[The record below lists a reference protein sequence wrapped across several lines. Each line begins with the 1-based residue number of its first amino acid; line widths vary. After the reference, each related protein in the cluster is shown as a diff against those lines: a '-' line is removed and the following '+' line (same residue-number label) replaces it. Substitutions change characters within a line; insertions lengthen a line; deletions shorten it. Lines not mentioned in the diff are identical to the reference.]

1 MVQENGM
8 GKATIARNLVLAAGI
23 GVMVVAGC
31 GFDSARDGLC
41 QQDASVAA
49 MDIAAMKESALAS
62 LAEGM
67 RPTVSVGNGCI
78 AELTINPALQRIV
91 SETLCRYADTN
102 DTGIGWSILMSSE
115 DGAVLALSD
124 CGGAAD
130 EPRPFALTRMF
141 TPGHLLS
148 TLTVA
153 AAIDLGIATPDSE
166 LFTDASEA
174 FYYQYKLPGDGGHIW
189 ESHLS
194 VSKALAYSSNVVLC
208 KLGILVG
215 HDREYGILSKF
226 GIGMRSGIGFPG
238 ESAGRLLP
246 PERCS
251 RMQLTRIPIGQG
263 MEITAVQIAR
273 AYATLA
279 NHGLR
284 VDPYVVKKVS
294 NAEGETLYEHET
306 LTNMVQAVSRK
317 AADCTCS
324 ILEGAVK
331 ADDLKGMNGV
341 NDEDPPDITKALV
354 PPRATGR
361 RAAIEGVR
369 IAGKT
374 STAQRMKPD
383 SYEYY
388 FDRYIASFAG
398 LFPADDPK
406 YVLVVC
412 YETKRIEGVSYIHQ
426 GGGRPAM
433 AFAEV
438 VNRMDYA
445 AKFRARARVEKSEE
459 LEAFKGKG
467 QLWKTEMQ

>member
-1 MVQENGM
+1 MMQDNAM

-31 GFDSARDGLC
+31 GSDSARDGLC
-41 QQDASVAA
+41 QQDVSVAG
-49 MDIAAMKESALAS
+49 MDIAAMKEFALAS

-67 RPTVSVGNGCI
+67 QPTVSVGNGCI

-91 SETLCRYADTN
+91 SETLCRCADTN
-102 DTGIGWSILMSSE
+102 DTGIGWAILMSSE

-153 AAIDLGIATPDSE
+153 AAIDLSIATPDSE

-263 MEITAVQIAR
+263 VEITAVQIAR

-294 NAEGETLYEHET
+294 NAEGETLYEHEAS
-306 LTNMVQAVSRK
+306 TNMVQAVSRK

-361 RAAIEGVR
+361 RAAVEGVR
-369 IAGKT
+369 VAGKT
-374 STAQRMKPD
+374 STVQRMKPN
-383 SYEYY
+383 SYEYD
-388 FDRYIASFAG
+388 FDKYIASFAG

-412 YETKRIEGVSYIHQ
+412 YETKRIEGVPYIHQ

-433 AFAEV
+433 AFAEIV
-438 VNRMDYA
+438 R
-445 AKFRARARVEKSEE
+445 E
-459 LEAFKGKG
+459 LSLEHNHLPAKGK
-467 QLWKTEMQ
+467 

>member
-1 MVQENGM
+1 MMQDNAM

-41 QQDASVAA
+41 QQDVSVAA
-49 MDIAAMKESALAS
+49 MDIAAMKEFALAS

-67 RPTVSVGNGCI
+67 QPTVSVGNGCI

-102 DTGIGWSILMSSE
+102 DTGIGWAILMSVE
-115 DGAVLALSD
+115 DGVVLALAD

-130 EPRPFALTRMF
+130 ALRPFALTRLF
-141 TPGHLLS
+141 TPGHLIS

-153 AAIDLGIATPDSE
+153 AALDAGIATPDSE

-189 ESHLS
+189 ESTLT
-194 VSKALAYSSNVVLC
+194 VSNALAYSSNVVLA

-215 HDREYGILSKF
+215 RDREYDALSKF
-226 GIGMRSGIGFPG
+226 GIGIRTWIGFAG

-251 RMQLTRIPIGQG
+251 RLQWTRMPIGQG
-263 MEITAVQIAR
+263 VEITAIQIAR
-273 AYATLA
+273 AFATLA
-279 NHGLR
+279 NHGER
-284 VDPYVVKKVS
+284 VDPYVVKRIV
-294 NAEGETLYEHET
+294 NASGEVLYEYVAS
-306 LTNMVQAVSRK
+306 TNKVRAVSRA
-317 AADCTCS
+317 AADSACG
-324 ILEGAVK
+324 ILEGAVR
-331 ADDLKGMNGV
+331 ADDLKGVDGLH
-341 NDEDPPDITKALV
+341 DEDPPDIAKSLV

-361 RAAIEGVR
+361 RAAVEGVR

-388 FDRYIASFAG
+388 FDRYTASFAG
-398 LFPADDPK
+398 FFPADAPK

-412 YETKRIEGVSYIHQ
+412 YETKRVDGVPYIHQ
-426 GGGRPAM
+426 GGSRPAM

-438 VNRMDYA
+438 VRRMGY
-445 AKFRARARVEKSEE
+445 
-459 LEAFKGKG
+459 GKIK
-467 QLWKTEMQ
+467 Q

>member
-1 MVQENGM
+1 MQDNAM

-41 QQDASVAA
+41 QQDVSVAA
-49 MDIAAMKESALAS
+49 MDIAAMKEFALAS

-67 RPTVSVGNGCI
+67 QPTVSVGNGCI

-102 DTGIGWSILMSSE
+102 DTGIGWAILISAN
-115 DGAVLALSD
+115 DGAVLALAD

-130 EPRPFALTRMF
+130 APRPFALTKMF
-141 TPGHLLS
+141 TPGHLIS

-153 AAIDLGIATPDSE
+153 AALDAGIATPDSE

-189 ESHLS
+189 ESTLT
-194 VSKALAYSSNVVLC
+194 VSNALAYSSNVVLA

-215 HDREYGILSKF
+215 RDREYDALSKF
-226 GIGMRSGIGFPG
+226 GIGIRTGIGFAG

-251 RMQLTRIPIGQG
+251 RLQLTKIPIGQG
-263 MEITAVQIAR
+263 LEVTAIQIAR

-279 NHGLR
+279 NHGER
-284 VDPYVVKKVS
+284 VDPYAVKRIA
-294 NAEGETLYEHET
+294 NASGETLYEYDT
-306 LTNMVQAVSRK
+306 LTNKARAVSRE
-317 AADCTCS
+317 AADSACG
-324 ILEGAVK
+324 ILEGAVR
-331 ADDLKGMNGV
+331 ADDLQGV
-341 NDEDPPDITKALV
+341 DGLHDEDPPDIAKSLV

-361 RAAIEGVR
+361 RAAVEGVR

-388 FDRYIASFAG
+388 FDRYTASFAG
-398 LFPADDPK
+398 FFPADAPK

-412 YETKRIEGVSYIHQ
+412 YETKRVDGVPYIHQ

-438 VNRMDYA
+438 VRRMGY
-445 AKFRARARVEKSEE
+445 
-459 LEAFKGKG
+459 GKTK
-467 QLWKTEMQ
+467 Q

>member
-1 MVQENGM
+1 MGIKANVKTAFVTAFGM
-8 GKATIARNLVLAAGI
+8 MA
-23 GVMVVAGC
+23 VAGC
-31 GFDSARDGLC
+31 GYSTTRDGMSS
-41 QQDASVAA
+41 QDASVSA
-49 MDIAAMKESALAS
+49 MTISEMKETALSS
-62 LAEGM
+62 LANGIQ
-67 RPTVSVGNGCI
+67 PTVSAGNGCV
-78 AELTINPALQRIV
+78 AELTIDPALQRIV

-102 DTGIGWSILMSSE
+102 DTGVGWAILMSAN
-115 DGAVLALSD
+115 DGAVLALAD

-130 EPRPFALTRMF
+130 APRPFALTRMF

-174 FYYQYKLPGDGGHIW
+174 FYYQCKLPGDGGHIW

-215 HDREYGILSKF
+215 HDREYDILMSKF
-226 GIGMRSGIGFPG
+226 GIGMRSGIGYPS

-263 MEITAVQIAR
+263 VEITAVQIAR

-294 NAEGETLYEHET
+294 NAEGETLYEHEAS
-306 LTNMVQAVSRK
+306 TNMVQAVSRK
-317 AADCTCS
+317 AADWTCS

-331 ADDLKGMNGV
+331 EDDLKGFNGLH
-341 NDEDPPDITKALV
+341 DEDPPDIAKSLV

-361 RAAIEGVR
+361 RAAVEGVR

-374 STAQRMKPD
+374 STVQRMKPD

-398 LFPADDPK
+398 FFPADAPK
-406 YVLVVC
+406 YVLVIC
-412 YETKRIEGVSYIHQ
+412 YETKRRVEGVPYIHQ

-433 AFAEV
+433 AFAEIV
-438 VNRMDYA
+438 RKIVLGRSYLG
-445 AKFRARARVEKSEE
+445 KKS
-459 LEAFKGKG
+459 GG
-467 QLWKTEMQ
+467 VQ

>member
-1 MVQENGM
+1 MTV
-8 GKATIARNLVLAAGI
+8 LVLTTL
-23 GVMVVAGC
+23 AGC
-31 GFDSARDGLC
+31 GFGSAHDRHSP
-41 QQDASVAA
+41 QEA
-49 MDIAAMKESALAS
+49 
-62 LAEGM
+62 
-67 RPTVSVGNGCI
+67 TVSTIDIPVLKEAALSNLVEGTQRVVNAGGGCA
-78 AELTINPALQRIV
+78 AELTIAPTLQRIV

-102 DTGIGWSILMSSE
+102 DTATGWAVLMSVN
-115 DGAVLALSD
+115 DGAILAIAD
-124 CGGAAD
+124 CGGEAD
-130 EPRPFALTRMF
+130 APRPFALTKMF

-166 LFTDASEA
+166 LFTNASEA

-194 VSKALAYSSNVVLC
+194 VSNALSYSSNVVLS

-215 HDREYGILSKF
+215 HDREYDILSKF

-263 MEITAVQIAR
+263 VEITAVQIAR

-279 NHGLR
+279 NHGCR
-284 VDPYVVKKVS
+284 IDPYVVKTISDASGKAV
-294 NAEGETLYEHET
+294 YEHAAS
-306 LTNMVQAVSRK
+306 TNMVQAVSRK
-317 AADCTCS
+317 AADLTCG

-331 ADDLKGMNGV
+331 ADDLKGFEGV
-341 NDEDPPDITKALV
+341 QDENPPSLAKCLV
-354 PPRATGR
+354 PRRATGR
-361 RAAIEGVR
+361 RAAVPGVR
-369 IAGKT
+369 VAGKT
-374 STAQRMKPD
+374 STVHRMNPD

-398 LFPADDPK
+398 FFPADAPK

-412 YETKRIEGVSYIHQ
+412 YETKRVDGVPYIHL

-438 VNRMDYA
+438 VKRMYYGD
-445 AKFRARARVEKSEE
+445 KR
-459 LEAFKGKG
+459 
-467 QLWKTEMQ
+467 